1 MARTFRNN
9 KTRFDDEQDVRGTG
23 PKKRHANNHITG
35 GIRPTRTPDEDEL
48 NIKNLFERFGVRVRI
63 SD

>member
-23 PKKRHANNHITG
+23 HKKRHANNHITG
-35 GIRPTRTPDEDEL
+35 GIRPTRTFDEDEL
-48 NIKNLFERFGVRVRI
+48 DQKKIFDRFGVRVRI